1 MRRALLIALLLSIVS
16 ACAVQPPQA
25 HAGQSGPPFYLWVMF
40 GAHTSRAVA
49 AKVLSDCRHEPEV
62 IRLGPLVRFHG
73 ALRGTVWTKDFG
85 RSARTEPLLSCLQA
99 SMSVRKAGW
108 PD

>member
-1 MRRALLIALLLSIVS
+1 MRRALLIALLLGIVS
-16 ACAVQPPQA
+16 ACAVQAPQ
-25 HAGQSGPPFYLWVMF
+25 AGQSGPPYYLWVMF
-40 GAHTSRAVA
+40 RPHTSKVVA
-49 AKVLSDCRHEPEV
+49 AKVLSECRHQPDV

-85 RSARTEPLLSCLQA
+85 RSARTKPLLSCLQA
-99 SMSVRKAGW
+99 SSSVQVAAW